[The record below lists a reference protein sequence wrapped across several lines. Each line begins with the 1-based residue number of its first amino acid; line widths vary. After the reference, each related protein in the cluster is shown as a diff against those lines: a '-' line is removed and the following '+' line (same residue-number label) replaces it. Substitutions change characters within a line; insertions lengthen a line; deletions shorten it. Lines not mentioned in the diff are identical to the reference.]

1 MKPFIT
7 YHKFVL
13 LAITMSAAPV
23 QRAGAGAQGMM
34 SHAAGATNTIKMTSG
49 LPTDTFN
56 GKPLVNVEELK
67 ASMSS
72 PFQKIGSYYKNPENI
87 QHIERFTDTKT
98 GAQYDLV
105 YFNPRKQFDPNT
117 DVVEN
122 IYCIPANYE
131 TELMKGGGSKY
142 SPELY
147 SSPPDVDE
155 IVLHADYSTN
165 YGEYE
170 FKGDRKVAVPSH
182 INPGKWTSKTQ
193 EGGIAVPDAIGD
205 KVLDLKNGK
214 TPWKLTKN
222 IQVEIREDFDYNL
235 FPVLK

>member
-13 LAITMSAAPV
+13 LAIAMSAAPV
-23 QRAGAGAQGMM
+23 QKAGAGAQGMM

-72 PFQKIGSYYKNPENI
+72 PLQKIGSYYKNPENI
-87 QHIERFTDTKT
+87 QHIERFTDRKT
-98 GAQYDLV
+98 GVQYDLV

-117 DVVEN
+117 NVVED

-142 SPELY
+142 SPDLT
-147 SSPPDVDE
+147 SPPDVDK
-155 IVLHADYSTN
+155 IVLHIDTAHN
-165 YGEYE
+165 YCEAE
-170 FKGDRKVAVPSH
+170 FVGDREVAVPST
-182 INPGKWTSKTQ
+182 INPGKWTSKIQ
-193 EGGIAVPDAIGD
+193 KGGIAPTDDIAE
-205 KVLDLKNGK
+205 KVLNLRAGN
-214 TPWKLTKN
+214 TQWHLTKK
-222 IQVEIREDFDYNL
+222 IPVVEQEDFNYNL
-235 FPVLK
+235 FPDWK